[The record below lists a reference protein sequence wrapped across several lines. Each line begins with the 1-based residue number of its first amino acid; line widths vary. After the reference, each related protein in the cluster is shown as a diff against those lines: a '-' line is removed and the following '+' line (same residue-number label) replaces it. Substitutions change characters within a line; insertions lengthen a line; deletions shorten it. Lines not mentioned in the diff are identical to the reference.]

1 MALLLFHWKR
11 NQYKN
16 TVLQIQTFYFHIVH
30 VKLQMYLILGSSGNP
45 SQKQMHVVCTYI
57 ICVPGET
64 QLFPDTPPQR
74 IISGSAHVKNAT
86 QLKIIYSSAPKV
98 KCKKDT
104 PLVSKWFF
112 GDFFKLK

>member
-30 VKLQMYLILGSSGNP
+30 VKLQMYLILGSSGNR
-45 SQKQMHVVCTYI
+45 SIRISYASLGKHNYS
-57 ICVPGET
+57 
-64 QLFPDTPPQR
+64 LTPRPQR
-74 IISGSAHVKNAT
+74 IISGSAHVKNAP

-112 GDFFKLK
+112 GDFFKLKY

>member
-45 SQKQMHVVCTYI
+45 SQKQMHVVYNVYHMRPWGNTI
-57 ICVPGET
+57 IPRHPAPRE
-64 QLFPDTPPQR
+64 LFLDP
-74 IISGSAHVKNAT
+74 HM
-86 QLKIIYSSAPKV
+86 
-98 KCKKDT
+98 
-104 PLVSKWFF
+104 
-112 GDFFKLK
+112 